1 MKKVIVILCF
11 VSGNVYVLPYDLPED
26 TETENFFDTKAA
38 QDLDLRAVD
47 CEWMVT
53 TGAQVNLAI

>member
-1 MKKVIVILCF
+1 
-11 VSGNVYVLPYDLPED
+11 VYVLPYDLPED